1 MSVQAEAMSQKPT
14 WRKYFSW
21 NTDHKVIGIQYI
33 VTTFLFFV
41 IGGALAM
48 VIRAELAQPGSDL
61 VNGVE
66 YNRLLTNHGSVMIFL
81 WIIPIMAGFS
91 NYVLPLMIG
100 AQDMAFPNLNAL
112 SFWLIPPAGIIMLTS
127 FFVGAA
133 ESGWT
138 AYVPLS
144 LTAPFGQTLWAV
156 SVLLLGISSLIGA
169 VNFVTTTLTMRT
181 EGMGFW
187 DMPLFVWSMLAT
199 SLMILIATPMLTA
212 GLVLIAMDRVA
223 GTLFFVVQAGGDPI
237 FWQNIFWFY
246 SHPAVYIMILPAMG
260 IMSEVIPVFSRKP
273 IFGYKAIALSSM
285 AISILGLLVW
295 AHHMF
300 TSGMN
305 PALRV
310 PYMITSMII
319 AVPTGI
325 KIFSWL
331 ATMWDGKLEFK
342 TPMLFAIGFLA
353 MFLIGGITG
362 IFLAAIP
369 IDLHVHDTYFV
380 VAHLHYVLFGGS
392 VSAVY
397 AGLYYWFPKITGR
410 KYIEP
415 LGKAHFWMNFI
426 GTNLTYLPLFLAG
439 LLGMPRRVADYAP
452 EFATLNMLA
461 TIGAIILGASTLP
474 FLYNAIVSWARG
486 PKAGDNPWRALTLEW
501 TTTSPPPENNFDSP
515 PVLRHGP
522 YDYGDPTVQIES
534 QPS

>member
-1 MSVQAEAMSQKPT
+1 
-14 WRKYFSW
+14 
-21 NTDHKVIGIQYI
+21 
-33 VTTFLFFV
+33 
-41 IGGALAM
+41 
-48 VIRAELAQPGSDL
+48 
-61 VNGVE
+61 
-66 YNRLLTNHGSVMIFL
+66 
-81 WIIPIMAGFS
+81 
-91 NYVLPLMIG
+91 
-100 AQDMAFPNLNAL
+100 
-112 SFWLIPPAGIIMLTS
+112 
-127 FFVGAA
+127 
-133 ESGWT
+133 
-138 AYVPLS
+138 
-144 LTAPFGQTLWAV
+144 
-156 SVLLLGISSLIGA
+156 
-169 VNFVTTTLTMRT
+169 
-181 EGMGFW
+181 
-187 DMPLFVWSMLAT
+187 
-199 SLMILIATPMLTA
+199 
-212 GLVLIAMDRVA
+212 
-223 GTLFFVVQAGGDPI
+223 
-237 FWQNIFWFY
+237 
-246 SHPAVYIMILPAMG
+246 
-260 IMSEVIPVFSRKP
+260 
-273 IFGYKAIALSSM
+273 
-285 AISILGLLVW
+285 
-295 AHHMF
+295 
-300 TSGMN
+300 MN

-331 ATMWDGKLEFK
+331 ATMWDGKLELK

-410 KYIEP
+410 KYNEP

-452 EFATLNMLA
+452 EFATANMLA

-474 FLYNAIVSWARG
+474 FLYNAIVSWAQG

-515 PVLRHGP
+515 PVLTHGP

>member
-1 MSVQAEAMSQKPT
+1 
-14 WRKYFSW
+14 
-21 NTDHKVIGIQYI
+21 
-33 VTTFLFFV
+33 
-41 IGGALAM
+41 
-48 VIRAELAQPGSDL
+48 
-61 VNGVE
+61 
-66 YNRLLTNHGSVMIFL
+66 
-81 WIIPIMAGFS
+81 
-91 NYVLPLMIG
+91 
-100 AQDMAFPNLNAL
+100 
-112 SFWLIPPAGIIMLTS
+112 LIPLAGIIMLAS

-144 LTAPFGQTLWAV
+144 LTAPMGQTFWAV
-156 SVLLLGISSLIGA
+156 SVLLLGVSSLVGA

-199 SLMILIATPMLTA
+199 SLMILVATPMLTA
-212 GLVLIAMDRVA
+212 GLVLIAMDRVF

-260 IMSEVIPVFSRKP
+260 IISEVIPVFSRKP
-273 IFGYKAIALSSM
+273 IFGYKAIAISSM

-331 ATMWDGKLEFK
+331 ATMWDGKIELK
-342 TPMLFAIGFLA
+342 TPMLFAIGFIA

-362 IFLAAIP
+362 IFLASIP
-369 IDLHVHDTYFV
+369 VNLHVHDTYFV

-397 AGLYYWFPKITGR
+397 AGLYFWFPKITGR
-410 KYIEP
+410 RYNEP

-426 GTNLTYLPLFLAG
+426 GTNLTFLPLFLAG

-452 EFATLNMLA
+452 EFATVNMLA

-486 PKAGDNPWRALTLEW
+486 PKAVGNPWRALTLEW

-515 PVLRHGP
+515 PGVTHGP
-522 YDYGDPTVQIES
+522 YDYGDPSVVIDS
-534 QPS
+534 QPSQA